1 MNSRKKIDRRILY
14 DNNNL
19 RCGIFMLKY
28 LGILKEPDVK
38 EAPTSSNFVVTF
50 VEDEKLTE
58 IKFAELKKFMDE
70 YYGLPRPHTSITWK
84 LTYNSDSTVII
95 RLKFQY
101 SDMRWPNDKIRQERL
116 NEVLISEFEIVYKK
130 IFEPKLFKSRPMF

>member
-1 MNSRKKIDRRILY
+1 MMIIIKVR
-14 DNNNL
+14 
-19 RCGIFMLKY
+19 GVFMLKY
-28 LGILKEPDVK
+28 LGILKEQDGK

-50 VEDEKLTE
+50 VEEDKLTE

-70 YYGLPRPHTSITWK
+70 YYRLPRPQTSITWN
-84 LTYNSDSTVII
+84 LTYNFDSTVII

-101 SDMRWPNDKIRQERL
+101 SDMGWPNDKIRQEKL

-130 IFEPKLFKSRPMF
+130 IFEPKLFKSKIK